1 MSAASGQAI
10 EREDPGEMPA
20 ACDGCQTCAELTR
33 QHADASKRFDYSAA
47 VDVRIWMRGHQSW
60 HHPDHRIAVS

>member
-1 MSAASGQAI
+1 
-10 EREDPGEMPA
+10 MPA
-20 ACDGCQTCAELTR
+20 PRGRCRTCAELAR

-60 HHPDHRIAVS
+60 HHPDRRDDVS